1 MITITPIDPP
11 PSAARRGIADLSWVE
26 PEGSYREALESARLQ
41 CTGGPVWRGRKLAEF
56 RDFLALCQISD
67 GRLVPLRW
75 DLGGSLGL
83 LFQMAAPVPTLP
95 DPAGELVVRKRVLL
109 GLVYREAALRE
120 PQPGSSFVVILAP
133 NHVLHP
139 NVTPAEPGFGDFGP
153 GQALCLGAKFAPGM
167 TTVKELILRTFAAIT
182 LQSVQL
188 DPNDS
193 AGLFN
198 PNAAR
203 WWLANRHRIPLTNE
217 GLIPNPN
224 TPSTPQP

>member
-1 MITITPIDPP
+1 MTTFTHTSPAT
-11 PSAARRGIADLSWVE
+11 SAAQRGLADLSWVE
-26 PEGSYREALESARLQ
+26 LEGSFREALESALPQ
-41 CTGGPVWRGRKLAEF
+41 CPGTPVWRARKLAEF
-56 RDFLALCQISD
+56 RDFLALCQISA

-75 DLGGSLGL
+75 DLGASLSL
-83 LFQMAAPVPTLP
+83 LFQVSAPVPTLP
-95 DPAGELVVRKRVLL
+95 DPAGGLVVRKRALL

-120 PQPGSSFVVILAP
+120 PQPGSSFVVIVAP

-167 TTVKELILRTFAAIT
+167 ITVKELILRSFAAIT

-198 PNAAR
+198 PEAAR
-203 WWLANRHRIPLTNE
+203 WWLANRHLIPLTNE